1 MRMRCNLYWITMQ
14 SASSY
19 HVFWLK
25 LRCVLHQITT
35 HYELNSVM
43 KLLELKNTPY
53 ISTSFLLFGS
63 LVYKISKTI
72 IFTANQ
78 YSSNV
83 EAVYEDREKR
93 PIQAY
98 SIVFS
103 LGWMTCQQDCMS
115 DINPKGNNVKRWEK
129 CFDNAIQ
136 PHIFRYGQYWHCFVF
151 SVGSNEISGLK
162 ISSINTLSRSI
173 NSLW

>member
-25 LRCVLHQITT
+25 RRCVLHQITT
-35 HYELNSVM
+35 HSELNSVM

-78 YSSNV
+78 YSSND
-83 EAVYEDREKR
+83 EAVYEDRDKI
-93 PIQAY
+93 PGQAY
-98 SIVFS
+98 SIVSS
-103 LGWMTCQQDCMS
+103 LGWMICQQDCMS
-115 DINPKGNNVKRWEK
+115 DINPKGNNVKRWEE
-129 CFDNAIQ
+129 CLIMPFNHRYFDMGNIGIAL
-136 PHIFRYGQYWHCFVF
+136 F
-151 SVGSNEISGLK
+151 SQWDWTKYRGWKYLQSTLWVGP
-162 ISSINTLSRSI
+162 
-173 NSLW
+173 

>member
-25 LRCVLHQITT
+25 RRCVLHQITT
-35 HYELNSVM
+35 HSELNSVM

-93 PIQAY
+93 PSQAY

-103 LGWMTCQQDCMS
+103 LGWMTYQQDCIN
-115 DINPKGNNVKRWEK
+115 DINPKGNNVKRWEE
-129 CFDNAIQ
+129 CLIMPFNHRYFDMDNIGIAL
-136 PHIFRYGQYWHCFVF
+136 F
-151 SVGSNEISGLK
+151 SQWDWTKYRGWKYLQSTLWVGP
-162 ISSINTLSRSI
+162 
-173 NSLW
+173 